1 MLLNLNPF
9 MPGDNKMQDIKAT
22 GLFKCFQIFL
32 RPNPSQKE
40 GT

>member
-9 MPGDNKMQDIKAT
+9 MPGDNKTQDIKAT
-22 GLFKCFQIFL
+22 GLFFVIFP
-32 RPNPSQKE
+32 RPNPSRKE